1 MRSTALVDKW
11 SITVGNNTNLTVTQ
25 LKLRTRITGPD
36 ANNRTRELGVQ
47 GTDQVTWFISLKRF
61 CARSHSGA
69 LCGGVVK
76 VIRQEPFQQ
85 RTVSQSIGFQVA
97 QYQRNPE
104 KWISCLCWNPS
115 QSTMLLLA
123 ISGWEHPYASV
134 SPCPVGLAWPG
145 LALAWLARLGPAW
158 PAWPGLAQLAWGTRQ
173 I

>member
-1 MRSTALVDKW
+1 M
-11 SITVGNNTNLTVTQ
+11 GNNTNLTVTQ
-25 LKLRTRITGPD
+25 IKIRTQTTGLD
-36 ANNRTRELGVQ
+36 ANNRTRELGVK

-97 QYQRNPE
+97 QYQRNPRE
-104 KWISCLCWNPS
+104 VDQLPLLEPIS
-115 QSTMLLLA
+115 
-123 ISGWEHPYASV
+123 EHNVALGDFGLGTSLRV
-134 SPCPVGLAWPG
+134 CEPVPGWPG
-145 LALAWLARLGPAW
+145 LAQLGPDWPGWPGLARLGPAW
-158 PAWPGLAQLAWGTRQ
+158 PGLARLAWGTRQ